1 MKREIDRHSGL
12 VETFHMDDEG
22 NVAFQMTADVEPVID
37 DNKRALTQ
45 GNNGYTPSRDM
56 VRVASIPIAVQYEW
70 IQKFGVDPLKREN
83 EALLKRLLNSNE
95 YRYLRTSEII
105 L

>member
-22 NVAFQMTADVEPVID
+22 NIAFQMTADVEPAIE
-37 DNKRALTQ
+37 DNKRAISH
-45 GNNGYTPSRDM
+45 GDGFTPSRDM
-56 VRVASIPIAVQYEW
+56 VRVASIPIAIQYEW
-70 IQKFGVDPLKREN
+70 IQKFGVDPLRKEN
-83 EALLKRLLNSNE
+83 EPLLKRLLNSNE

-105 L
+105 I